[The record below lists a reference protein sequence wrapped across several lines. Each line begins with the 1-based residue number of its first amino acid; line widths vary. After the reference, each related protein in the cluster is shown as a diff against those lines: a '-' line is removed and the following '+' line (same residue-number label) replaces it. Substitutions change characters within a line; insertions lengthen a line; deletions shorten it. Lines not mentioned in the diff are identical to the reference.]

1 MVAIRYENRGAM
13 KKSATVTI
21 AVLLAAL
28 SACSVFKDGPK
39 AVAQLEATKG
49 NLVWGNVSFVQ
60 VEGKVI
66 VRADVRGLRPS
77 AQFGFH
83 VHEKGDCSSPDGM
96 AAGEHFNPTA
106 KPHAHYSVAE
116 RHAGDLTNLRSD
128 AEGVA
133 VYAFETN
140 LLSVTAG
147 PTSVVGRAII
157 IHAEPDDYRTQPTG
171 NSGARIA
178 CGLIRAV

>member
-1 MVAIRYENRGAM
+1 M
-13 KKSATVTI
+13 
-21 AVLLAAL
+21 
-28 SACSVFKDGPK
+28 
-39 AVAQLEATKG
+39 
-49 NLVWGNVSFVQ
+49 VWGSVSFVE
-60 VEGKVI
+60 VGGKVI

-83 VHEKGDCSSPDGM
+83 VHEKVDCS
-96 AAGEHFNPTA
+96 AAGGHFNPTD
-106 KPHAHYSVAE
+106 KPHGHYSVAE
-116 RHAGDLTNLRSD
+116 RHAGDLMSLKSD

-140 LLSVTAG
+140 LLTVTAG

>member
-1 MVAIRYENRGAM
+1 M
-13 KKSATVTI
+13 KRSATVMI
-21 AVLLAAL
+21 SVLLAAL
-28 SACSVFKDGPK
+28 SACSVLKDGPR
-39 AVAQLEATKG
+39 AVAQLDATKG
-49 NLVWGNVSFVQ
+49 NMVWGSVSFVQ

-83 VHEKGDCSSPDGM
+83 VHEKGDCSSLDGM
-96 AAGEHFNPTA
+96 AAGEHFNPFA

-116 RHAGDLTNLRSD
+116 RHTGDLANLRSD

-140 LLSVTAG
+140 LLTVTAG

-157 IHAEPDDYRTQPTG
+157 IHAESDDYRTQPTG

>member
-1 MVAIRYENRGAM
+1 M

-21 AVLLAAL
+21 SVLLAAL
-28 SACSVFKDGPK
+28 GACSVFKDGPR
-39 AVAQLEATKG
+39 AVAQLDATKG
-49 NLVWGNVSFVQ
+49 NAVWGNVSFVE

-96 AAGEHFNPTA
+96 AAGGHFNPLGKA
-106 KPHAHYSVAE
+106 HAHYGVAE
-116 RHAGDLTNLRSD
+116 RHAGDLPSLRSD

-147 PTSVVGRAII
+147 PT
-157 IHAEPDDYRTQPTG
+157 
-171 NSGARIA
+171 
-178 CGLIRAV
+178 

>member
-1 MVAIRYENRGAM
+1 M

-28 SACSVFKDGPK
+28 SACTGFLGGPT
-39 AVAQLEATKG
+39 AVAELEATKG
-49 NLVWGNVSFVQ
+49 NAVWGKVSFVQ
-60 VEGKVI
+60 VAGNVV

-83 VHEKGDCSSPDGM
+83 LHEKGDCSSSDGM
-96 AAGEHFNPTA
+96 AAGGHFNPTD
-106 KPHAHYSVAE
+106 KPHGHYSVAE
-116 RHAGDLTNLRSD
+116 RHAGDLASLRSD

>member
-1 MVAIRYENRGAM
+1 M
-13 KKSATVTI
+13 T
-21 AVLLAAL
+21 
-28 SACSVFKDGPK
+28 
-39 AVAQLEATKG
+39 
-49 NLVWGNVSFVQ
+49 
-60 VEGKVI
+60 

-96 AAGEHFNPTA
+96 AAGEHFNPTG

-116 RHAGDLTNLRSD
+116 RHAGDLIEPESD

-140 LLSVTAG
+140 LAERDSRADIGRWPRRSSFTRSPMITAHNRQA
-147 PTSVVGRAII
+147 TQARA
-157 IHAEPDDYRTQPTG
+157 
-171 NSGARIA
+171 IA